1 MSPNEYNVFA
11 PKPFKI
17 LSYKS
22 TMIILTIAKDIKC
35 NIETNTLLSK
45 LQQIKYIIYDGTNI
59 QNAFLFINDFIII
72 YSLTKGTI
80 ASHFFFPNLSNNIMS
95 AITDKIIYTMIIVK
109 NIK

>member
-11 PKPFKI
+11 PKHFKI

-22 TMIILTIAKDIKC
+22 TMIILTIAKDIEY

-45 LQQIKYIIYDGTNI
+45 LQQIKYIIYDGINI
-59 QNAFLFINDFIII
+59 QNSFVFKKDLNII

-80 ASHFFFPNLSNNIMS
+80 ASHFFFPSLSNNIMS
-95 AITDKIIYTMIIVK
+95 AITDKIMYAMIIVK
-109 NIK
+109 NNK

>member
-11 PKPFKI
+11 PKLCKI
-17 LSYKS
+17 LLYKS
-22 TMIILTIAKDIKC
+22 TMIILTITKDIKY

-45 LQQIKYIIYDGTNI
+45 LQQIKYTIYDGINI

-80 ASHFFFPNLSNNIMS
+80 ASHFFFPSLSNNIMS
-95 AITDKIIYTMIIVK
+95 AITDKIMYAMIIVK
-109 NIK
+109 NNK